1 MGSGAHLRLVAT
13 TAASADDRAADAP
26 AQRDRSLEHDAEN
39 RVGALP
45 PACALTSEQPSSE
58 PGSVHS
64 PFVVRPQQLHERCG
78 MLGR

>member
-1 MGSGAHLRLVAT
+1 MGSGAHLRLGAT
-13 TAASADDRAADAP
+13 PAASAPDPEADAQT
-26 AQRDRSLEHDAEN
+26 QRHCGLGQDAEN
-39 RVGALP
+39 RVGALQTTS
-45 PACALTSEQPSSE
+45 ALTSEQPSSE